1 MSGIFHLIFL
11 DLHCPWRFL
20 LPSIRIRRDYCT
32 QVMYYLQSYSEIF
45 TQKVPPT
52 AGVAHSHGPDLLP
65 FWVPRAPLAAQV
77 TLTESRMPDP
87 VTVHLQPSKSLC
99 SSRAPH
105 ENATI
110 SERTRPSVDSWS
122 GARMRPWTNGKHSG
136 EKGLEKRGAS
146 IPSAQPEGPAAGIG
160 VQLAQDKAAPV
171 PGVPDT
177 DTLLRGG
184 HGGSKHRRPP

>member
-1 MSGIFHLIFL
+1 MEVFAAKHKDKEG
-11 DLHCPWRFL
+11 L
-20 LPSIRIRRDYCT
+20 LYTSD
-32 QVMYYLQSYSEIF
+32 VLF
-45 TQKVPPT
+45 TKLLRNIYPEVPPPNT

-122 GARMRPWTNGKHSG
+122 GARTRPWTNGKHSR

-146 IPSAQPEGPAAGIG
+146 IPSAQPEGPAAGIVG
-160 VQLAQDKAAPV
+160 TVSTRQSCPS
-171 PGVPDT
+171 PWSP
-177 DTLLRGG
+177 R
-184 HGGSKHRRPP
+184 HRHFAEG